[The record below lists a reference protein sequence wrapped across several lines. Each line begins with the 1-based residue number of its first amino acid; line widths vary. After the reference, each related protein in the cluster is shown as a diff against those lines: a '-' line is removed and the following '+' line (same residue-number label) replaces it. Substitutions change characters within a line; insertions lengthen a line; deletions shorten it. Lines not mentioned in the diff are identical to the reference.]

1 MYISK
6 LSLNGFKSFGQKTQM
21 SFGEGITGVVGPNG
35 CGKTNIVD
43 ALRWVLGEQKLS
55 VLRSGRMEE
64 IIFNGSRNHRPSG
77 MCEVTLTIHNDKSK
91 LPVEFTDV
99 EITRRLYRDGE
110 SEYLLNQNPCR
121 RKDIMDLFM
130 DTGMGSGAYSVIELK
145 MIDAILGE
153 SGDERRH
160 MFEEAAGI
168 NKYRQ
173 QRAATYRKLEAT
185 RGDLERIGDIIAEV
199 DGKVQ
204 GLGLQLKRFERHKRI
219 SAELQQLELD
229 LATRQIQGFHLIRNP
244 LQEALAG
251 ARRSHQDETQVISQD
266 ETQLADKQREYGRHE
281 EQLAA
286 SRRELEQ
293 AVTELNEL
301 QQQQVV
307 AKEQLRATGESLARF
322 EREREAESKGRE
334 SQRIE
339 LARLEEELS
348 SLAPILEEKQAA
360 LETRRAEEAAVNEQY
375 QDGEQRL
382 QAVREKKFS
391 HQQLV
396 SETIARRDRSLEI
409 IGEKSLDLERLEETV
424 RTRAAGLKNLDQR
437 QAELTTGKAELVAG
451 KSGLADDLES
461 VEQQL
466 ADLVAGENKLQEE
479 HNRLDTASQVMQS
492 RLDIYSQLIQQ
503 HEGYP
508 DGVREVL
515 ARREDFPGL
524 RGVAADLLDVAA
536 EYAQAV
542 ETALG
547 LFAACLVVDTESQAQ
562 QLLDRARD
570 QGFGRLAIIPLDRLK
585 PIGKQRRIK
594 IPRQFT
600 GQPLAQLISYP
611 PGLEGLFERLLEGVF
626 FMPGNQPAPMDL
638 PPGMTV
644 VTAAGDLYGAVSVLA
659 HSGPAATGLGNDM
672 ATGPASLVGRS
683 AEIERLQAE
692 LDRLAGQEGALRER
706 LAALERERGALDVRR
721 TELKA
726 AVDAILGKSGEI
738 DAEIAK
744 LGFELQRGRQDLDEL
759 QAQAPNLRETITGL
773 EAASAV
779 HEKEIA
785 DLKDQES
792 GLERSSTQAQEQF
805 QQVRDHRDRW
815 QQALQESRLELL
827 NLENQ
832 REKWAAGKLA
842 LEANLEAAAE
852 RIARLEEGG
861 EQARRSIEEL
871 TVKLSEAEAQE
882 QVRNAAVTENRVTA
896 ERSEV
901 AARASRDEVSRLEAQ
916 IREQQHSREA
926 ALNRQQE
933 LELNVLDLQQQ
944 EQLVRSRIQELY
956 AVEVPDEPDEELPDE
971 PSLTAAIGKIQASL
985 ERIGPIN
992 MAVGQEYEEQAQR
1005 QSFLTEQRDDLVAA
1019 EASLLE
1025 TIRRIDHQAR
1035 EQFRE
1040 TYDQIRHHFKQTFNL
1055 FFDGGVGDLRL
1066 IGDPDPLEA
1075 GLEIV
1080 AQPPGK
1086 NTRSLRSLSAGEKAL
1101 TAIALLFAIYL
1112 VKPSPFC
1119 ILDEVDAP
1127 LDDMNIGKFSRVI
1140 KQFSRDTQF
1149 IIVTHNKLT
1158 MQQADYLYGV
1168 TMEEEGLSRLVSVS
1182 LEQHAA

>member
-1 MYISK
+1 M
-6 LSLNGFKSFGQKTQM
+6 
-21 SFGEGITGVVGPNG
+21 
-35 CGKTNIVD
+35 
-43 ALRWVLGEQKLS
+43 
-55 VLRSGRMEE
+55 
-64 IIFNGSRNHRPSG
+64 
-77 MCEVTLTIHNDKSK
+77 
-91 LPVEFTDV
+91 
-99 EITRRLYRDGE
+99 
-110 SEYLLNQNPCR
+110 
-121 RKDIMDLFM
+121 
-130 DTGMGSGAYSVIELK
+130 
-145 MIDAILGE
+145 
-153 SGDERRH
+153 
-160 MFEEAAGI
+160 
-168 NKYRQ
+168 
-173 QRAATYRKLEAT
+173 
-185 RGDLERIGDIIAEV
+185 
-199 DGKVQ
+199 
-204 GLGLQLKRFERHKRI
+204 
-219 SAELQQLELD
+219 
-229 LATRQIQGFHLIRNP
+229 
-244 LQEALAG
+244 
-251 ARRSHQDETQVISQD
+251 
-266 ETQLADKQREYGRHE
+266 
-281 EQLAA
+281 
-286 SRRELEQ
+286 
-293 AVTELNEL
+293 
-301 QQQQVV
+301 
-307 AKEQLRATGESLARF
+307 
-322 EREREAESKGRE
+322 
-334 SQRIE
+334 
-339 LARLEEELS
+339 
-348 SLAPILEEKQAA
+348 
-360 LETRRAEEAAVNEQY
+360 
-375 QDGEQRL
+375 
-382 QAVREKKFS
+382 
-391 HQQLV
+391 
-396 SETIARRDRSLEI
+396 
-409 IGEKSLDLERLEETV
+409 
-424 RTRAAGLKNLDQR
+424 
-437 QAELTTGKAELVAG
+437 
-451 KSGLADDLES
+451 
-461 VEQQL
+461 
-466 ADLVAGENKLQEE
+466 
-479 HNRLDTASQVMQS
+479 
-492 RLDIYSQLIQQ
+492 
-503 HEGYP
+503 
-508 DGVREVL
+508 
-515 ARREDFPGL
+515 
-524 RGVAADLLDVAA
+524 
-536 EYAQAV
+536 
-542 ETALG
+542 
-547 LFAACLVVDTESQAQ
+547 
-562 QLLDRARD
+562 
-570 QGFGRLAIIPLDRLK
+570 
-585 PIGKQRRIK
+585 
-594 IPRQFT
+594 
-600 GQPLAQLISYP
+600 
-611 PGLEGLFERLLEGVF
+611 
-626 FMPGNQPAPMDL
+626 
-638 PPGMTV
+638 
-644 VTAAGDLYGAVSVLA
+644 
-659 HSGPAATGLGNDM
+659 
-672 ATGPASLVGRS
+672 
-683 AEIERLQAE
+683 
-692 LDRLAGQEGALRER
+692 
-706 LAALERERGALDVRR
+706 
-721 TELKA
+721 
-726 AVDAILGKSGEI
+726 
-738 DAEIAK
+738 
-744 LGFELQRGRQDLDEL
+744 QRGRQDLDEL
-759 QAQAPNLRETITGL
+759 QDQAPNLRETITGL

-785 DLKDQES
+785 GLKDQES

-815 QQALQESRLELL
+815 QQALQELRLELL

-852 RIARLEEGG
+852 RIARLEEGDD
-861 EQARRSIEEL
+861 QARRNIEEL
-871 TVKLSEAEAQE
+871 TKRLSEAEAQE
-882 QVRNAAVTENRVTA
+882 QVRKVAVTENRVTA

-1019 EASLLE
+1019 EGSLLE